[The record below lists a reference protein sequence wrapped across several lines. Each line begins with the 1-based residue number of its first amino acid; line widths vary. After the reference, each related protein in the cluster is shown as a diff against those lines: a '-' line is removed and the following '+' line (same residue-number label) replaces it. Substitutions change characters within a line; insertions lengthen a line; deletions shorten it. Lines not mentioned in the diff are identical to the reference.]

1 MSGVVFFVIVIMRPK
16 YHQVHSISQPG
27 GFMIEEGYA
36 DRGRIMAVEFDKKII
51 VYWWMVSNFSLLITF
66 VGIILMPIWLPL
78 GWFVHKKQYDHM
90 SGALTDRSINMRMGW
105 LFKKQQNIPLD
116 KLTDVSIHE
125 GPILNAFGVV
135 RMQFETAGAAPFIL
149 TGVKNANQFR
159 DLVLQQRDSLVS
171 APQQS
176 APSDDSNDVLV
187 EIRDIL
193 KQISENMSNE

>member
-1 MSGVVFFVIVIMRPK
+1 MA
-16 YHQVHSISQPG
+16 
-27 GFMIEEGYA
+27 EGYA
-36 DRGRIMAVEFDKKII
+36 DRGHIMAVEFDRKII
-51 VYWWMVSNFSLLITF
+51 VYWWIMANLGLLVTV
-66 VGIILMPIWLPL
+66 VGIIAMFVWIPF
-78 GWFVHKKQYDHM
+78 GWIVHKKQFEHM

-149 TGVKNANQFR
+149 TGVKNSDQFR

-176 APSDDSNDVLV
+176 ASSDDSNDVLV

-193 KQISENMSNE
+193 QQINANISNEE

>member
-1 MSGVVFFVIVIMRPK
+1 MA
-16 YHQVHSISQPG
+16 
-27 GFMIEEGYA
+27 EGYA
-36 DRGRIMAVEFDKKII
+36 DKGHIMAVEFDRKII
-51 VYWWMVSNFSLLITF
+51 VYWWIMANLGLLVTF
-66 VGIILMPIWLPL
+66 VGIIAMVVWIPF
-78 GWFVHKKQYDHM
+78 GWIVHKKQYEHM

-149 TGVKNANQFR
+149 TGVKNSDQFR

-171 APQQS
+171 TPQQS

-193 KQISENMSNE
+193 QQINTNLSDDEE

>member
-1 MSGVVFFVIVIMRPK
+1 MA
-16 YHQVHSISQPG
+16 
-27 GFMIEEGYA
+27 EEGYA
-36 DRGRIMAVEFDKKII
+36 DRGHIMAVEFDRKII
-51 VYWWMVSNFSLLITF
+51 VYWWIMANLGLLVTV
-66 VGIILMPIWLPL
+66 VGIIAMIVWIPF
-78 GWFVHKKQYDHM
+78 GWIVHKKQFEHM

-149 TGVKNANQFR
+149 TGVKNSDQFR

-171 APQQS
+171 TPQQS

-193 KQISENMSNE
+193 QQINTNLSGEDE

>member
-1 MSGVVFFVIVIMRPK
+1 
-16 YHQVHSISQPG
+16 
-27 GFMIEEGYA
+27 
-36 DRGRIMAVEFDKKII
+36 MAVEFDRKII
-51 VYWWMVSNFSLLITF
+51 IYWWMMANIGLLTSVI
-66 VGIILMPIWLPL
+66 GIILMPIWIPF
-78 GWFVHKKQYDHM
+78 GWLVHQKQYEHM

-149 TGVKNANQFR
+149 TGVKNSDQFR

-171 APQQS
+171 TTQKS
-176 APSDDSNDVLV
+176 ATSDDSGNVLV

-193 KQISENMSNE
+193 QEISAKISNEE

>member
-1 MSGVVFFVIVIMRPK
+1 MVFMIPK
-16 YHQVHSISQPG
+16 YHQVHSISRSG

-66 VGIILMPIWLPL
+66 VGIILMPIWIPL

-176 APSDDSNDVLV
+176 APSNDTNDVLV

-193 KQISENMSNE
+193 KQISENISNE

>member
-1 MSGVVFFVIVIMRPK
+1 MR
-16 YHQVHSISQPG
+16 G
-27 GFMIEEGYA
+27 RMAEGYA
-36 DRGRIMAVEFDKKII
+36 DRGHIMAVEFDRKII
-51 VYWWMVSNFSLLITF
+51 VYWWMMANLGLLVTV
-66 VGIILMPIWLPL
+66 VGIIAMVVWIPF
-78 GWFVHKKQYDHM
+78 GWIVHKKQFEHM

-149 TGVKNANQFR
+149 TGVKNSDQFR

-171 APQQS
+171 TPQQS

-193 KQISENMSNE
+193 QQINANISNEE

>member
-1 MSGVVFFVIVIMRPK
+1 MA
-16 YHQVHSISQPG
+16 
-27 GFMIEEGYA
+27 EEGYA
-36 DRGRIMAVEFDKKII
+36 DRGHIMAVEFDRKII
-51 VYWWMVSNFSLLITF
+51 VYWWIMANLGLLVTV
-66 VGIILMPIWLPL
+66 VGIIAMIVWIPF
-78 GWFVHKKQYDHM
+78 GWIVHKKQFEHM

-149 TGVKNANQFR
+149 TGVKNSDQFR

-171 APQQS
+171 TPQQS

-193 KQISENMSNE
+193 QQINTNLSDDEE

>member
-1 MSGVVFFVIVIMRPK
+1 
-16 YHQVHSISQPG
+16 
-27 GFMIEEGYA
+27 MIEPGYA
-36 DRGRIMAVEFDKKII
+36 DRGHIMAVEFDRKII
-51 VYWWMVSNFSLLITF
+51 VYWWIMANLGLLVTV
-66 VGIILMPIWLPL
+66 VGIIAMVVWIPF
-78 GWFVHKKQYDHM
+78 GWIVHKKQFEHM

-149 TGVKNANQFR
+149 TGVKNSDQFR

-171 APQQS
+171 TPQQS

-193 KQISENMSNE
+193 QQINANISNEE

>member
-1 MSGVVFFVIVIMRPK
+1 MVFMIPK
-16 YHQVHSISQPG
+16 YHQVHSISLSG

-66 VGIILMPIWLPL
+66 VGIILMPIWIPL

-105 LFKKQQNIPLD
+105 IFKKQQNIPLD

-135 RMQFETAGAAPFIL
+135 RMQFEPAGAAPFIL

-176 APSDDSNDVLV
+176 APSNDTNDVLV

-193 KQISENMSNE
+193 KQISENISNE

>member
-1 MSGVVFFVIVIMRPK
+1 
-16 YHQVHSISQPG
+16 
-27 GFMIEEGYA
+27 
-36 DRGRIMAVEFDKKII
+36 MAVEFDRKII
-51 VYWWMVSNFSLLITF
+51 VYWWMMANLGLLVTV
-66 VGIILMPIWLPL
+66 VGIIAMIVWIPF
-78 GWFVHKKQYDHM
+78 GWIVHKKQFEHM

-149 TGVKNANQFR
+149 TGVKNSDQFR

-171 APQQS
+171 APQQAAS
-176 APSDDSNDVLV
+176 SDDSNDVLV

-193 KQISENMSNE
+193 QQINANISNEE

>member
-1 MSGVVFFVIVIMRPK
+1 MTTELNYILLTPYAMDEAI
-16 YHQVHSISQPG
+16 QVQPS
-27 GFMIEEGYA
+27 YA
-36 DRGRIMAVEFDKKII
+36 DSGKIMDVEFDRKII
-51 VYWWMVSNFSLLITF
+51 IYWWMSANFGLLVSV
-66 VGIILMPIWLPL
+66 VGIVVMLFWVPFGWL
-78 GWFVHKKQYDHM
+78 VHKKQFEHM

-149 TGVKNANQFR
+149 TGVKNSDQFR
-159 DLVLQQRDSLVS
+159 DLVLQQRDSLIS

-193 KQISENMSNE
+193 QQINTNLSNEE

>member
-1 MSGVVFFVIVIMRPK
+1 
-16 YHQVHSISQPG
+16 
-27 GFMIEEGYA
+27 
-36 DRGRIMAVEFDKKII
+36 MAVEFDRKII
-51 VYWWMVSNFSLLITF
+51 IYWWMMANIGLLTSVI
-66 VGIILMPIWLPL
+66 GIILMPIWIPF
-78 GWFVHKKQYDHM
+78 GWLVHQKQYEHM

-149 TGVKNANQFR
+149 TGVKHSDQCR

-171 APQQS
+171 TTQNS
-176 APSDDSNDVLV
+176 ATSDDSGNVLV

-193 KQISENMSNE
+193 QEMSAKISNEE

>member
-1 MSGVVFFVIVIMRPK
+1 MA
-16 YHQVHSISQPG
+16 
-27 GFMIEEGYA
+27 EEGYA
-36 DRGRIMAVEFDKKII
+36 DRGHIMAVEFDRKII
-51 VYWWMVSNFSLLITF
+51 VYWWIMANLGLLVTV
-66 VGIILMPIWLPL
+66 VGIIAMIVWIPF
-78 GWFVHKKQYDHM
+78 GWIVHKKQFEHM

-125 GPILNAFGVV
+125 GRILNAFGVV

-149 TGVKNANQFR
+149 TGVKNSDQFR

-176 APSDDSNDVLV
+176 TSSDDSNDVLV

-193 KQISENMSNE
+193 QQINANISNEE

>member
-1 MSGVVFFVIVIMRPK
+1 
-16 YHQVHSISQPG
+16 
-27 GFMIEEGYA
+27 
-36 DRGRIMAVEFDKKII
+36 MAVEFDKKII
-51 VYWWMVSNFSLLITF
+51 IYWWMMANLGLLVTV
-66 VGIILMPIWLPL
+66 VGIIAMVVWIPF
-78 GWFVHKKQYDHM
+78 GWIVHKKQFEHM

-149 TGVKNANQFR
+149 TGVKNSDQFR

-176 APSDDSNDVLV
+176 ASSDDSNDVLV

-193 KQISENMSNE
+193 QQINANISNEE

>member
-1 MSGVVFFVIVIMRPK
+1 MSPREDDASECRQVICVVHPRILMMG
-16 YHQVHSISQPG
+16 S
-27 GFMIEEGYA
+27 GYA
-36 DRGRIMAVEFDKKII
+36 DKGHIVAVDFDRKII
-51 VYWWMVSNFSLLITF
+51 IYWWLMANLGLLSTI
-66 VGIILMPIWLPL
+66 VGIILIPIWILF
-78 GWFVHKKQYDHM
+78 GWIVHQKQYDNM

-149 TGVKNANQFR
+149 TGVKNSNQFR
-159 DLVLQQRDSLVS
+159 DLVLQQRDELVS

-176 APSDDSNDVLV
+176 VPPDDSNNVLV

-193 KQISENMSNE
+193 QQISQNISNET

>member
-1 MSGVVFFVIVIMRPK
+1 MGRMA
-16 YHQVHSISQPG
+16 
-27 GFMIEEGYA
+27 EEGYA
-36 DRGRIMAVEFDKKII
+36 DRGHIMAVEFDRKII
-51 VYWWMVSNFSLLITF
+51 VYWWIMANLGLLVTF
-66 VGIILMPIWLPL
+66 VGIIAMVVWIPF
-78 GWFVHKKQYDHM
+78 GWIVHKKQFEHM

-149 TGVKNANQFR
+149 TGVKNSDQFR

-171 APQQS
+171 TPQQS

-193 KQISENMSNE
+193 QQINANLTGDEE

>member
-1 MSGVVFFVIVIMRPK
+1 MIPE
-16 YHQVHSISQPG
+16 YHQVHATSWSG
-27 GFMIEEGYA
+27 SFMIEEGYA

-66 VGIILMPIWLPL
+66 VGIILMPIWIPL

-171 APQQS
+171 TPQQS
-176 APSDDSNDVLV
+176 APSDDSKDVLV

-193 KQISENMSNE
+193 KQISENISNE

>member
-1 MSGVVFFVIVIMRPK
+1 
-16 YHQVHSISQPG
+16 
-27 GFMIEEGYA
+27 
-36 DRGRIMAVEFDKKII
+36 MAVEFDRKII
-51 VYWWMVSNFSLLITF
+51 VYWWIMANLGLLVTV
-66 VGIILMPIWLPL
+66 VGIIAMIVWIPF
-78 GWFVHKKQYDHM
+78 GWIVHKKQFEHM

-149 TGVKNANQFR
+149 TGVKNSDQFR

-171 APQQS
+171 TPQQS

-193 KQISENMSNE
+193 QQINTNLSDDEE

>member
-1 MSGVVFFVIVIMRPK
+1 MEP
-16 YHQVHSISQPG
+16 
-27 GFMIEEGYA
+27 GYA
-36 DRGRIMAVEFDKKII
+36 DRGHIMAVEFDRKII
-51 VYWWMVSNFSLLITF
+51 VYWSLMANLGLLVTV
-66 VGIILMPIWLPL
+66 VGIIAMVVWIPF
-78 GWFVHKKQYDHM
+78 GWIVHKKQFEHM
-90 SGALTDRSINMRMGW
+90 SGALTDRSINMRIGW

-149 TGVKNANQFR
+149 TGVKNSDQFR

-176 APSDDSNDVLV
+176 ASSDDSNDVLV

-193 KQISENMSNE
+193 QQINANISNEE

>member
-1 MSGVVFFVIVIMRPK
+1 MM
-16 YHQVHSISQPG
+16 
-27 GFMIEEGYA
+27 ETGYA
-36 DRGRIMAVEFDKKII
+36 DKGHIMAVEFDRKII
-51 VYWWMVSNFSLLITF
+51 IYWWIMANVSLLVTF
-66 VGIILMPIWLPL
+66 VGIIVMPIWILF
-78 GWFVHKKQYDHM
+78 GWLVHQKQYEHM

-149 TGVKNANQFR
+149 TGVKNSNQFR
-159 DLVLQQRDSLVS
+159 DLVLQQRDALVS

-176 APSDDSNDVLV
+176 APQDESNNVLV

-193 KQISENMSNE
+193 QKISENISNEG